1 LKIENE
7 KIFWVIFLHWEL
19 LLRATKEIYGAFQQ
33 FSSFNKMS
41 RENLFVSHN
50 TFGGEKSAPDGTFS
64 FPFFSFF

>member
-1 LKIENE
+1 MKKYFGL
-7 KIFWVIFLHWEL
+7 FFLLWEL
-19 LLRATKEIYGAFQQ
+19 LLRATKEIYGAFQP
-33 FSSFNKMS
+33 FSSFSGMS